1 MRPSAQA
8 AHGAAAAACLRS
20 YPGSYFVKRLIL
32 SLLAVCCLAS
42 AVEAQTKKAVK
53 KAPVKKAAAAPAQPQ
68 KPKGCV
74 SKTPYIGAVI
84 VDADTGAVLFEDKAD
99 APGYPASTLKL
110 MTLLVIQEKIDA
122 GQVKLGDSVKVSVA
136 ACKTGGSQVYLDP
149 KETFTVEDMLYA
161 MMIQSAN
168 DVAVA
173 LAEHV
178 AGSKEAFVELM
189 NAKAQ
194 QLGMANTRF
203 ASVHG
208 LPPSAGQKHDVSSA
222 RDMATLA
229 RELCRH
235 PAVFAYTSAVYRQLR
250 ANTPKPF
257 DMRTHNPFLKEGVDG
272 CDGFKTGYTATAGW
286 SIVVTAKRGGRRV
299 IVVVLGSDERK
310 MRDAKARE
318 LLNKAFALLPAA
330 APAVPAPTLP
340 PPPPQAAP

>member
-1 MRPSAQA
+1 
-8 AHGAAAAACLRS
+8 
-20 YPGSYFVKRLIL
+20 VKRLVL

-42 AVEAQTKKAVK
+42 FAEAETKKTTKKAPAK
-53 KAPVKKAAAAPAQPQ
+53 PAAAPAQPQ

-74 SKTPYIGAVI
+74 SKTPYIGAII

-99 APGYPASTLKL
+99 SPGYPASTLKL

-122 GQVKLGDSVKVSVA
+122 GQVKLGDMVKVSVD

-149 KETFTVEDMLYA
+149 KETFAVEELLYA

-168 DVAVA
+168 DAAVA

-178 AGSKEAFVELM
+178 AGTKEGFVDLM

-194 QLGMANTRF
+194 QLGMTNTRY

-208 LPPSAGQKHDVSSA
+208 LPPGAGQKNDISSA
-222 RDMATLA
+222 RDMATLS
-229 RELCRH
+229 RELCKH
-235 PAVFAYTSAVYRQLR
+235 PAVFAYTSAPYRQFR

-257 DMRTHNPFLKEGVDG
+257 DMRTHNPFLKEGVAG
-272 CDGFKTGYTATAGW
+272 CDGFKTGFTATAGW
-286 SIVVTAKRGGRRV
+286 SIVVTAKRTGHRV

-318 LLNKAFALLPAA
+318 LLGKAFAALPPAPAEPAA
-330 APAVPAPTLP
+330 P
-340 PPPPQAAP
+340 PPPVVAPTPAAR

>member
-1 MRPSAQA
+1 M
-8 AHGAAAAACLRS
+8 
-20 YPGSYFVKRLIL
+20 KRLIL
-32 SLLAVCCLAS
+32 FALTVCCLAS
-42 AVEAQTKKAVK
+42 FSEAQAKKTAK
-53 KAPVKKAAAAPAQPQ
+53 KAPAKKAAAAPAQPQ

-74 SKTPYIGAVI
+74 SKTPYIGALI
-84 VDADTGAVLFEDKAD
+84 MDADTGAVLFEDKAD

-122 GQVKLGDSVKVSVA
+122 GQVKLSDMVKVSVES
-136 ACKTGGSQVYLDP
+136 CKTGGSQVYLDP
-149 KETFTVEDMLYA
+149 KESFTVEELLYA

-168 DVAVA
+168 DAAVA

-178 AGSKEAFVELM
+178 GGSKEGFIELM

-194 QLGMANTRF
+194 QLGMANTRY

-222 RDMATLA
+222 RDMATLS
-229 RELCRH
+229 RELCKH
-235 PAVFAYTSAVYRQLR
+235 PAVFAYTSATYRQFR

-286 SIVVTAKRGGRRV
+286 SIVVTAKRNGRRV
-299 IVVVLGSDERK
+299 IVTVLGSDERK

-330 APAVPAPTLP
+330 APAPVVAPPPAATAPVPLP
-340 PPPPQAAP
+340 PAVQ

>member
-1 MRPSAQA
+1 M
-8 AHGAAAAACLRS
+8 
-20 YPGSYFVKRLIL
+20 KRLASFIL
-32 SLLAVCCLAS
+32 VVCCLAAFS
-42 AVEAQTKKAVK
+42 DAQTKKPVK
-53 KAPVKKAAAAPAQPQ
+53 KAPAKPAATAPAKPQ

-84 VDADTGAVLFEDKAD
+84 IDADSGSVLFEDKAD
-99 APGYPASTLKL
+99 VPGYPASTLKL

-122 GQVKLGDSVKVSVA
+122 GQVKLGDTVKVSVA

-149 KETFTVEDMLYA
+149 KETFTVEELLYA

-168 DVAVA
+168 DAAVA

-178 AGSKEAFVELM
+178 GGSKEGFVELM

-194 QLGMANTRF
+194 QLGMSNTRY

-208 LPPSAGQKHDVSSA
+208 LPPAAGQKNDVSSA
-222 RDMATLA
+222 RDMATLS
-229 RELCRH
+229 RELCKH
-235 PAVFAYTSAVYRQLR
+235 PAVFAYTSAAYRQFR

-257 DMRTHNPFLKEGVDG
+257 DMRTHNPFLKDGVAG

-286 SIVVTAKRGGRRV
+286 SIVVTAKRSGHRV

-310 MRDAKARE
+310 MRDAKASE
-318 LLNKAFALLPAA
+318 LLNKAFALLPVA
-330 APAVPAPTLP
+330 APAPAPAPVAP
-340 PPPPQAAP
+340 PPAAGTPASATR